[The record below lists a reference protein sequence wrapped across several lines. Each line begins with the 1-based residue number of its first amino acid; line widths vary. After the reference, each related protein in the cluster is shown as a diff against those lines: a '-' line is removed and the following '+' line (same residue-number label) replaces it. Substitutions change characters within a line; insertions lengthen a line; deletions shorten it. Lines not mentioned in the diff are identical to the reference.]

1 VAIAFVDPVAAL
13 GIRPP
18 FEIAESVADI
28 FGALDEALGQP
39 AIVKGEDVVG
49 VIERWRLT
57 GNTVLIAGT
66 DLAERTI
73 DADDI
78 FTFLDGRLAER
89 FIQRPEDVS
98 NRLGNF
104 EWRPD
109 AEGRYR
115 VNECYCHDTTWQQA
129 LAELLKVSDGVLM
142 DLRNF
147 VATNQGCLYELQAL
161 AATPGLHR
169 VVVLINERTELAAA
183 QAATAAAPAGR
194 FVWLAQQGSQPLAT
208 DAVLAALLAAG

>member
-1 VAIAFVDPVAAL
+1 
-13 GIRPP
+13 
-18 FEIAESVADI
+18 
-28 FGALDEALGQP
+28 
-39 AIVKGEDVVG
+39 
-49 VIERWRLT
+49 
-57 GNTVLIAGT
+57 
-66 DLAERTI
+66 
-73 DADDI
+73 
-78 FTFLDGRLAER
+78 
-89 FIQRPEDVS
+89 
-98 NRLGNF
+98 
-104 EWRPD
+104 
-109 AEGRYR
+109 
-115 VNECYCHDTTWQQA
+115 
-129 LAELLKVSDGVLM
+129 M